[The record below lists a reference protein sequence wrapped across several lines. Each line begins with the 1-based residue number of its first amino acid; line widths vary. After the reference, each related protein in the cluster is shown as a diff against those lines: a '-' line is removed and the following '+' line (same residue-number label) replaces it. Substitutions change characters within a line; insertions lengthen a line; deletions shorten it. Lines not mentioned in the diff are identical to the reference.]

1 MDDNNFMNNKI
12 IVPTG
17 LVLAGL
23 LIAGAI
29 VYTNY
34 NNPQCAA
41 ENSSEEGSLSLEEA
55 GEKVLA
61 FINNNVLQGQ
71 GEASLVNTIEESG
84 VYKVD
89 FKVGEQEGYWRIS
102 RDGQF
107 IFPQTIDLNEY
118 SEPADKIGT
127 TIGNFS
133 VSSDNICEEDGK
145 PVIYFFGS
153 ESCPHCA
160 WEHPVIKEVMTKFE
174 GLVSFH
180 DNMSNNEDKE
190 IFNKYSTG
198 GVPTLVM
205 GCQYYRV
212 GSGEMSGEEEEARNL
227 TAIACKLTNNQ
238 PKDVCGE
245 VQDLI
250 NEI

>member
-1 MDDNNFMNNKI
+1 M
-12 IVPTG
+12 
-17 LVLAGL
+17 
-23 LIAGAI
+23 
-29 VYTNY
+29 
-34 NNPQCAA
+34 
-41 ENSSEEGSLSLEEA
+41 
-55 GEKVLA
+55 
-61 FINNNVLQGQ
+61 
-71 GEASLVNTIEESG
+71 
-84 VYKVD
+84 D

-160 WEHPVIKEVMTKFE
+160 WEHPVIKEVMAKFE